1 MNHDADDARLPR
13 DTTPTWEVE
22 LLISGVAVFA
32 MLQLPELLDRAIL
45 EWSPRFIDRWA
56 RLLVL
61 VYLYAKSAA
70 LILAA
75 TFVIHLLLRAR
86 WIALVGMLSIYPKGV
101 DWSTMRLGPHA
112 RDIES
117 ARMGRI
123 ETAIDRADNR
133 ATMVFALGV
142 VMASILFAITLLVA
156 ALLALAWWLETRWDV
171 MADPAWVAWS
181 TLLLMVP
188 YGLAMLVDRRFGDR
202 LAPGGVAE
210 RALRG
215 TLRIYTGVG
224 LGMANNPAIALLS
237 SHHGRRR
244 TVFMTSFVFMLAVL
258 AALGTYFIARH
269 PGAVGSYAAFPDGE
283 ALPARAL
290 DTAHYDDRRDP
301 LRDPVVPYL
310 QSAVITG
317 PYAQLVVPF
326 VPDRDPPAMRGACPQ
341 LRPDDALPDDDA
353 STAVSAADR
362 LACLQRVRAVSLD
375 GRPLAVAYDIGRDP
389 RTERPALVAMIDV
402 RALAPGRHELRVVRP
417 PLARDKDRPADRFT
431 REPDAPHDILPF
443 WR

>member
-1 MNHDADDARLPR
+1 MTNDVDDARLPR

-45 EWSPRFIDRWA
+45 EWSPRFIDRWT

-86 WIALVGMLSIYPKGV
+86 WIALVGMVSIYPNGV

-117 ARMGRI
+117 RRLGRM

-142 VMASILFAITLLVA
+142 VMASILAAITLLVA
-156 ALLALAWWLETRWDV
+156 ALLAVAWWLETRWSFV
-171 MADPAWVAWS
+171 VDPAWVAWS
-181 TLLLMVP
+181 TLVVMVP
-188 YGLAMLVDRRFGDR
+188 YGLAMVVDRRFGAR
-202 LAPGGVAE
+202 LAPGGWGE
-210 RALRG
+210 RILRG
-215 TLRIYTGVG
+215 ILRAYTAMGM
-224 LGMANNPAIALLS
+224 GMANNPAIALLS
-237 SHHGRRR
+237 SRHGRQR
-244 TVFMTSFVFMLAVL
+244 TILLISFVFLVAVV
-258 AALGTYFIARH
+258 AAMGTYFIARE
-269 PGAVGSYAAFPDGE
+269 PGAVGSYAAFPDGK
-283 ALPARAL
+283 ALPARSI

-301 LRDPVVPYL
+301 LRDAVVPYL

-326 VPDRDPPAMRGACPQ
+326 VPDRDLPAMRTACPQ
-341 LRPDDALPDDDA
+341 LRPDTALPVDDA
-353 STAVSAADR
+353 SSSVSAADR
-362 LACLQRVRAVSLD
+362 LACLQRVRALTLD
-375 GRPLAVAYDIGRDP
+375 GHPLAVAYEIGRDP
-389 RTERPALVAMIDV
+389 RTERPALVAMVDV

-417 PLARDKDRPADRFT
+417 PRVRHKEHFALPA
-431 REPDAPHDILPF
+431 EPPQDILPF